1 MNNNLHLSAYFLL
14 KMAQM
19 NITKSPS
26 GNERFRPSENDDIIP
41 SIASDSDS
49 TSDSELGDQNEL
61 TVSASISFQRL

>member
-1 MNNNLHLSAYFLL
+1 MNNNLHLSTYFLL
-14 KMAQM
+14 KMAQR

-26 GNERFRPSENDDIIP
+26 GNERFRPSENDIIP

-61 TVSASISFQRL
+61 TVSANISFQRL